1 MRVVILHADPVSR
14 VGYSR
19 TLLPPGTTTERPGA
33 AEGPLLP
40 SPPAVPAPHDDPE
53 SRRVM

>member
-19 TLLPPGTTTERPGA
+19 MLLPPGTTTERPGA

-53 SRRVM
+53 SRWVM